1 MADTL
6 AAAPPRPPLW
16 RNVRFRRVLGQV
28 VFVALLV
35 LTTREVFLNLEF
47 NSAAQRQDLSF
58 GFLRVQAGFNISE
71 GIEYESTDPVS
82 RAFVVGFVNTLKVAG
97 LGIVLASLLGLV
109 IGVARLSRN
118 WLVRKLSQGYVD
130 LIRNTPVAVQILFW
144 WAAVFLA
151 VPEIEDSLSLFD
163 VAYLSNKGVE
173 IPWFHLESGGP
184 AWSGFLLAGLAA
196 GVALSRWRRRV
207 HESTGRP
214 ARRALWAVGG
224 LLTLAV
230 GGYLLTG
237 TPTAANIPELAPS
250 GFSYEGGIHFTPEF
264 GALLV
269 GLVIYTAAFIA
280 EIIRGSIQAV
290 PKGQREA
297 AEALG
302 LSRVAQLR
310 FVILPQALR
319 IAIPAINSQY
329 LNLMKNSSLGV
340 LIGFFELTR
349 VSKSIISG
357 RGHNVQV
364 LFLLMATYLA
374 ISLFISALMNVV
386 NRSVTRKGAL

>member
-1 MADTL
+1 VL
-6 AAAPPRPPLW
+6 
-16 RNVRFRRVLGQV
+16 FRRVLGQ
-28 VFVALLV
+28 LLFIV
-35 LTTREVFLNLEF
+35 LLGLAAREAYLNLEF
-47 NSAAQRQDLSF
+47 NAAAQSQDLSF
-58 GFLRVQAGFNISE
+58 DFLNIQAGFNISE

-109 IGVARLSRN
+109 IGVARLSPN

-151 VPEIEDSLSLFD
+151 APRIEDSVSLFD
-163 VAYLSNKGVE
+163 VAYLSNKGAE
-173 IPWFHLESGGP
+173 IPWFHLEPGGG
-184 AWSGFLLAGLAA
+184 ALGGFLLAGLL
-196 GVALSRWRRRV
+196 GGFALSRWRKRV
-207 HESTGRP
+207 HETTGRP
-214 ARRALWAVGG
+214 ARGALWALGG
-224 LLTLAV
+224 SLGVVVA
-230 GGYLLTG
+230 GYLVTG
-237 TPTAANIPELAPS
+237 TPTAANIPELSPT

-280 EIIRGSIQAV
+280 EVIRGSIQAV
-290 PKGQREA
+290 QKGQREA

-302 LSRVAQLR
+302 LSRVQQLR

-374 ISLFISALMNVV
+374 ISLFISTLMNVV
-386 NRSVTRKGAL
+386 NRSVTRKGARL